1 MKDYEFNDASN
12 EALTTQKIYIN
23 IYIYKSEITFS

>member
-12 EALTTQKIYIN
+12 KALTPQKIYIY

>member
-12 EALTTQKIYIN
+12 EALTPQKIY